1 MNESFSYNSIK
12 MLTGKLIGLAKACQ
26 TKPKTDNTDRIIL
39 YVLTELGHADFLA
52 DDNEKIK
59 LLEDIIEG
67 EKRKIV
73 PDCAYCANPCGNTS
87 PYDMNAL
94 ETCPGDIKDMKLKLL
109 ERIIDLSKKAYQMV
123 KKNDLAENISIIFYK
138 VLCVVSYDFS
148 LEELEDIMKEVED
161 ISNFLSD

>member
-1 MNESFSYNSIK
+1 
-12 MLTGKLIGLAKACQ
+12 
-26 TKPKTDNTDRIIL
+26 
-39 YVLTELGHADFLA
+39 
-52 DDNEKIK
+52 
-59 LLEDIIEG
+59 
-67 EKRKIV
+67 
-73 PDCAYCANPCGNTS
+73 
-87 PYDMNAL
+87 MNAL

>member
-1 MNESFSYNSIK
+1 
-12 MLTGKLIGLAKACQ
+12 
-26 TKPKTDNTDRIIL
+26 
-39 YVLTELGHADFLA
+39 
-52 DDNEKIK
+52 
-59 LLEDIIEG
+59 
-67 EKRKIV
+67 
-73 PDCAYCANPCGNTS
+73 
-87 PYDMNAL
+87 MNAL

-161 ISNFLSD
+161 ISNFWSD

>member
-1 MNESFSYNSIK
+1 
-12 MLTGKLIGLAKACQ
+12 
-26 TKPKTDNTDRIIL
+26 
-39 YVLTELGHADFLA
+39 
-52 DDNEKIK
+52 
-59 LLEDIIEG
+59 
-67 EKRKIV
+67 
-73 PDCAYCANPCGNTS
+73 
-87 PYDMNAL
+87 
-94 ETCPGDIKDMKLKLL
+94 MKLKLL

>member
-1 MNESFSYNSIK
+1 
-12 MLTGKLIGLAKACQ
+12 
-26 TKPKTDNTDRIIL
+26 
-39 YVLTELGHADFLA
+39 
-52 DDNEKIK
+52 
-59 LLEDIIEG
+59 
-67 EKRKIV
+67 
-73 PDCAYCANPCGNTS
+73 
-87 PYDMNAL
+87 MNAL

-109 ERIIDLSKKAYQMV
+109 ERIIDLSEKAYQMV